1 MNTTFTQQI
10 EAIRAA
16 MDEFPMESEVY
27 KTLNDAASTM
37 ASINFWEGKKSIVHI
52 DWDETKK
59 SLESGDDTIRK
70 TLYEAYQ
77 RMKDLS
83 SEIWKAK
90 EEKARIEHIDRI
102 RKVKPH
108 SKIYFIGNT
117 PKLVGKDGF
126 KVKNL
131 PNGYSQVVIDGQHWR
146 IENTRLSDQP
156 MSREEL
162 GQRKAEAA
170 IGQLLDKSI
179 NR

>member
-90 EEKARIEHIDRI
+90 EEKARIRSEEHTSELQSH
-102 RKVKPH
+102 V
-108 SKIYFIGNT
+108 N
-117 PKLVGKDGF
+117 LVCRLLLEK
-126 KVKNL
+126 KKRS
-131 PNGYSQVVIDGQHWR
+131 SQDWHRG
-146 IENTRLSDQP
+146 
-156 MSREEL
+156 RE
-162 GQRKAEAA
+162 R
-170 IGQLLDKSI
+170 S
-179 NR
+179 